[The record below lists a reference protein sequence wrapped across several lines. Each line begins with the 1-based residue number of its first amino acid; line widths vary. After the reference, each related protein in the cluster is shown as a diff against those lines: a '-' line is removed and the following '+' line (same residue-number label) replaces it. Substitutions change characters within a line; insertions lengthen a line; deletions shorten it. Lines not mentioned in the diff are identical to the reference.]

1 MASDSSAWAAENGFF
16 AMGSHLDEGKEIFG
30 RVNGIQ
36 PVDDETVRVQIGQVK
51 LLLPAGLDLPVGGRL
66 FLARTDDH
74 EYGIWIAPEEEHV
87 PPVQA
92 ICPAGFTIDEIC
104 REIERGNLIAFL
116 KNRLGDRVDLSL
128 VSFPPIAT
136 PDAGTP
142 GNARSLFSLY
152 RHRAFVA
159 RRPQTE
165 PKAQRQRSNNS
176 QATDTSQGRQQEGAS
191 MILICLRRSL
201 CRALAELPGDRTPE
215 RCFCAWLI
223 GEIDALKGIKP
234 GVN

>member
-1 MASDSSAWAAENGFF
+1 MSSDSSAWAAENGFF

-30 RVNGIQ
+30 QVNGIQ

-51 LLLPAGLDLPVGGRL
+51 LLLPAGLDLPVGGRI

-104 REIERGNLIAFL
+104 REIESGNFIEFL

-128 VSFPPIAT
+128 VSFPLIAT
-136 PDAGTP
+136 PDAERLGMPDRSSASIGSEVISHAVPKPTP
-142 GNARSLFSLY
+142 KLSGKDATTAKPPARAKAGV
-152 RHRAFVA
+152 RRVRA
-159 RRPQTE
+159 
-165 PKAQRQRSNNS
+165 
-176 QATDTSQGRQQEGAS
+176 
-191 MILICLRRSL
+191 
-201 CRALAELPGDRTPE
+201 
-215 RCFCAWLI
+215 
-223 GEIDALKGIKP
+223 
-234 GVN
+234 

>member
-1 MASDSSAWAAENGFF
+1 MASDSSAWAAENGYF

-30 RVNGIQ
+30 QVNGIQ

-51 LLLPAGLDLPVGGRL
+51 LLLPAGLDLPVGGRI

-104 REIERGNLIAFL
+104 REIERGNFIEFL

-128 VSFPPIAT
+128 VSFPPMAGQDAERLGMPDHSVSIGSEPLSHAVPKQSLKLSGKEAT
-136 PDAGTP
+136 AKPPARAKAGSK
-142 GNARSLFSLY
+142 RV
-152 RHRAFVA
+152 RA
-159 RRPQTE
+159 
-165 PKAQRQRSNNS
+165 
-176 QATDTSQGRQQEGAS
+176 
-191 MILICLRRSL
+191 
-201 CRALAELPGDRTPE
+201 
-215 RCFCAWLI
+215 
-223 GEIDALKGIKP
+223 
-234 GVN
+234 